1 VFKAKNGG
9 EERRNKRGQ
18 SRGSQKA
25 INVGRCWMGNQVV
38 PKAKNGTKKRQE
50 SKGHCQW
57 GGSNKAQSIHGDIGD
72 ENNLGP
78 KQKNGREEKKK
89 DKNGRKNM
97 VDTIAEAATLI
108 PQSACADFTPGRTL
122 SLRESY

>member
-1 VFKAKNGG
+1 
-9 EERRNKRGQ
+9 
-18 SRGSQKA
+18 
-25 INVGRCWMGNQVV
+25 MGNQVV

-72 ENNLGP
+72 ENDLGP

-108 PQSACADFTPGRTL
+108 PQSAWAGRTL
-122 SLRESY
+122 SLRESH